1 MLRIQTASR
10 RLTMSETT
18 LVDLLSQV
26 PNVVWSGVIASVIT
40 LTGVFISN
48 ASNTKRLRIQLSH
61 DATEKSKERTG
72 KLRQEVYLLV
82 AEELGKVNNN
92 IGSLASSDFTKDS
105 ALNEMS
111 GLFSAV
117 AKLQLVAEPST
128 AYLVSELNAKY
139 GAAILRLIVA
149 SDPQRKTR
157 IDIDI
162 VSKSYEESLEQVKR
176 YQGTISDMVDCGEVD
191 TKAFEQLQ
199 KRHDF
204 HLSQMNAHAQA
215 RNELWDIYLEKQLV
229 FTKALISEMKP
240 LSSQYVEALIAI
252 RNDLGLPAERQQFES
267 QMIRQWEVMEHELRK
282 TIESLQ
288 ASQE

>member
-1 MLRIQTASR
+1 M
-10 RLTMSETT
+10 
-18 LVDLLSQV
+18 
-26 PNVVWSGVIASVIT
+26 
-40 LTGVFISN
+40 
-48 ASNTKRLRIQLSH
+48 
-61 DATEKSKERTG
+61 
-72 KLRQEVYLLV
+72 LV

>member
-1 MLRIQTASR
+1 
-10 RLTMSETT
+10 MSETT